1 MSALQ
6 NYAKFESRVAE
17 WAMNNGNVDIAQS
30 SISPTSFSDWYTSSS
45 SLARVAENIID
56 NVFYVV
62 FLLIV
67 VFWLF
72 YTLYIFINLF
82 KKWPLETI
90 EEIRKTGTSFIKSIG
105 SLLHFITWVIK
116 TGVSLLVRNKNKS
129 ILVLITLGL
138 LSFANSILDNQS
150 RWVKIEKIPDGHV
163 GIDLKNDRVLRS
175 GYHLYSP
182 LTSSFFLSPT
192 NTFDFEIAEVTSN
205 TKEEIGV
212 VLDYRVWFRL
222 KEDNLLPFYKKYGE
236 KNIRSISSDVVMPKL
251 LENIKG
257 IIRNYSFKDI
267 SSKHNEIKEITIKEA
282 NAGLLSLGIELQD
295 INILDIR
302 LPETYIKS
310 KEDLLN
316 AENELKLAEA
326 TLERQKKES
335 ERLLLEANASKD
347 IQIIQAQGLAK
358 YNEIV
363 NSQAISNQTLE
374 LKRIENEAQKISKWD
389 GRLPN
394 SPSGVNF
401 LENDSMVKKSQ

>member
-1 MSALQ
+1 MGNVLSG
-6 NYAKFESRVAE
+6 ESR
-17 WAMNNGNVDIAQS
+17 WI
-30 SISPTSFSDWYTSSS
+30 
-45 SLARVAENIID
+45 
-56 NVFYVV
+56 
-62 FLLIV
+62 
-67 VFWLF
+67 
-72 YTLYIFINLF
+72 
-82 KKWPLETI
+82 
-90 EEIRKTGTSFIKSIG
+90 
-105 SLLHFITWVIK
+105 
-116 TGVSLLVRNKNKS
+116 
-129 ILVLITLGL
+129 
-138 LSFANSILDNQS
+138 
-150 RWVKIEKIPDGHV
+150 KIEKIPDGYV
-163 GIDLKNDRVLRS
+163 GIDLKNDRILQS
-175 GYHLYSP
+175 GYHVYSP

-205 TKEEIGV
+205 TKEEIWV

-222 KEDNLLPFYKKYGE
+222 KEESLLPFYKKFGA
-236 KNIRSISSDVVMPKL
+236 KNIRNVSSDVVMPKL

-282 NAGLLSLGIELQD
+282 NVGLLSLGIELQD

-326 TLERQKKES
+326 TLEKQKKES
-335 ERLLLEANASKD
+335 ERSLLEANSHKD

-374 LKRIENEAQKISKWD
+374 LKRIENEAQKIAKWD

-394 SPSGVNF
+394 TPSGANF
-401 LENDSMVKKSQ
+401 IETDTITKKIP